1 MIQGSGGNMV
11 TRDLNFDQ
19 GEVTDVVAPQGEDIL
34 GGIAKL
40 GQQYATAAAESKTML
55 QAGKAQIAFKQLDGE
70 YRQKWADDP
79 SNPEG
84 LKWLQESRQQVIDEL
99 GTDVPSLMNRKWVD
113 KTTELAT
120 QSDLSN
126 DLWTIQQNRTN
137 TVSNVNTSIKS
148 YLDMANQDGR
158 NFGAGKGDASSV
170 MNYLTAGEELHS
182 FGNRTLGKADTDKL
196 LGTFDKDYVKS
207 FVSGVA
213 ESSPDQAKA
222 LLDDPS
228 IAERFTTEEK
238 GEMIDQIAKVR
249 RQQQT
254 AEDLSVTVN
263 NGALTDI
270 VNDPNTTF
278 YEKRARIDELDMAGS
293 ISPTAAAKA
302 RRVLSSQEDLD
313 TQTSTPVMAD
323 LVNKMYDLNSIADTN
338 SADYLRGVRNIQ
350 EEIMEKQANGELKAK
365 DATTLNKQ
373 LSGLTSAKLSSATN
387 SAGNEFYEANQLFKQ
402 LPPEYRGQATRQL
415 FYAGDGKQFTKQ
427 QYKTQA
433 QTIIDEINATRRQKA
448 VSTVKAISMDDNAFL
463 KANNISEADITET
476 MGIYKLTRE
485 QVVAE
490 LRRRAAKKKE

>member
-1 MIQGSGGNMV
+1 MV

-19 GEVTDVVAPQGEDIL
+19 GEVLQVVAQEGEGMLGGLAIL
-34 GGIAKL
+34 GR
-40 GQQYATAAAESKTML
+40 QYATSAAESKVMR
-55 QAGKAQIAFKQLDGE
+55 QAGQAQIAFKQLDAQ
-70 YRQKWADDP
+70 YRKDWADDP
-79 SNPEG
+79 ASPDG

-99 GTDVPSLMNRKWVD
+99 GADVPTLMNSKWVE

-126 DLWTIQQNRTN
+126 DLWTVQQNKVN
-137 TVSNVNTSIKS
+137 TVSNVNSSIKN
-148 YLDMANQDGR
+148 YLGMANEDGR
-158 NFGAGKGDASSV
+158 AFGAGKGDASSI
-170 MNYLTAGEELHS
+170 MNYLTAGEELHG
-182 FGNRTLGKADTDKL
+182 FGNRTLGSAETNKL
-196 LGTFDKDYVKS
+196 LETFDKDYVKS

-213 ESSPDQAKA
+213 ETSPDQAKA
-222 LLDDPS
+222 LLDDPA
-228 IAERFTTEEK
+228 IAERFTTDEK
-238 GEMIDQIAKVR
+238 GEMIDQISKVR

-373 LSGLTSAKLSSATN
+373 LSGLTSSKLASATN
-387 SAGNEFYEANQLFKQ
+387 TAGNEFYEANQLFKQ
-402 LPPEYRGQATRQL
+402 LPPEFRGQATRQL

-433 QTIIDEINATRRQKA
+433 QVIIDEINAQRRQKA
-448 VSTVKAISMDDNAFL
+448 VSTVKAVSMDDNAFL
-463 KANNISEADITET
+463 KANNFSEADITET

-485 QVVAE
+485 QVIAE
-490 LRRRAAKKKE
+490 LRRRANKKKE